1 MVPRAG
7 CNLELPN
14 AERTRMSG
22 SLTPARVGVRGHDSA
37 HTLWITGLIAACA
50 IGLGLV
56 VAQLGLLAAVVFAGL
71 LAFAAILHDPRRGL
85 IALSVLVPLSAST
98 RMPHQLLDVP
108 GLNPLNLTMLATLAG
123 LFLLMVFPG
132 TRRPLTLARLPVPL
146 ALLVLMVLPM
156 VLAAAHGSLSVGLIP
171 ATFRRLVDIS
181 FSDAAGYLRDVL
193 VGPLLTVFAGLLLG
207 LVLRV
212 DGPVSES
219 RAYLY
224 APLVGVCALAVL
236 FLVNAFASLG
246 SLWAMAD
253 QDARNALAAAAGMHP
268 NEISLMFNC
277 GLAWALFTARG
288 APLRRRVALW
298 AVGALMS
305 VASLFTFSRG
315 GFIGMLI
322 VLIAYTLEMRRFMWI
337 VAASAVLAVGALCLP
352 EAVIE
357 RLTTGLAQSDLNAV
371 SGGRVTQI
379 WPLLLPVI
387 GDHWL
392 LGSGM
397 ESILWSPP
405 VTGGALV
412 VTQPH
417 NAYLGLLLDYGVI
430 GAVMILSF
438 HIWCW
443 LDLRRLAT
451 RIEGGALGGVDRA
464 WAQFVR
470 ATSVMLPVLMVQAV
484 TDNRLTPT
492 PSQTL
497 MWLAIGLAFGLRAR
511 CHDQAVRA

>member
-1 MVPRAG
+1 M
-7 CNLELPN
+7 
-14 AERTRMSG
+14 
-22 SLTPARVGVRGHDSA
+22 TPARAGVRDQESA
-37 HTLWITGLIAACA
+37 RTLWITASIAACA

-71 LAFAAILHDPRRGL
+71 LVLAAILHNPRRGL
-85 IALSVLVPLSAST
+85 ILLSILVPLSAST
-98 RMPHQLLDVP
+98 RTPHQLLGIT
-108 GLNPLNLTMLATLAG
+108 GLNPLNLTLLATLAG
-123 LFLLMVFPG
+123 LSLLMVFPG
-132 TRRPLTLARLPVPL
+132 NRRPLALKQLPVPA

-156 VLAAAHGSLSVGLIP
+156 VLAATHGSFSVDLIP
-171 ATFRRLVDIS
+171 ATFQRIGDIA
-181 FSDAAGYLRDVL
+181 FSDAGGYLRDVL
-193 VGPLLTVFAGLLLG
+193 VLPLLSMFAGLLLG
-207 LVLRV
+207 LVLRA
-212 DGPVSES
+212 DGAVSES

-224 APLVGVCALAVL
+224 APLVGVCVLAGL

-246 SLWAMAD
+246 SLHAMAD
-253 QDARNALAAAAGMHP
+253 QDARDALAAAGGMHP

-288 APLRRRVALW
+288 APLRSHVALL
-298 AVGALMS
+298 AVAALMS
-305 VASLFTFSRG
+305 VASLLTFSRG
-315 GFIGMLI
+315 GFIGMLM
-322 VLIAYTLEMRRFMWI
+322 VLIAYTLEMRRFKWI
-337 VAASAVLAVGALCLP
+337 AAASVLLAVGALSLP
-352 EAVIE
+352 EAMIE
-357 RLTTGLAQSDLNAV
+357 RLSTGLAQTDVNAV
-371 SGGRVTQI
+371 SAGRMTMI

-405 VTGGALV
+405 ARSGALLV
-412 VTQPH
+412 SQPH
-417 NAYLGLLLDYGVI
+417 NAYLGLLLDYGVV

-438 HIWCW
+438 HVWCW
-443 LDLRRLAT
+443 FALHRLAR

-470 ATSVMLPVLMVQAV
+470 ATSVMLLVLMTQAV

-511 CHDQAVRA
+511 CRDQAVRV

>member
-1 MVPRAG
+1 M
-7 CNLELPN
+7 
-14 AERTRMSG
+14 
-22 SLTPARVGVRGHDSA
+22 TPARAGVRDPDSA
-37 HTLWITGLIAACA
+37 RTLWITASIAACA

-71 LAFAAILHDPRRGL
+71 LVLAAILHNPRRGL
-85 IALSVLVPLSAST
+85 ILLSILVPLSAST
-98 RMPHQLLDVP
+98 RTPHQLLGIT
-108 GLNPLNLTMLATLAG
+108 GLNPLNLTLLATLAG
-123 LFLLMVFPG
+123 LSLLMVFPG
-132 TRRPLTLARLPVPL
+132 NRRPLALKQLPVPA

-156 VLAAAHGSLSVGLIP
+156 VLAAAHGSFSVDLIP
-171 ATFRRLVDIS
+171 ATFQRIGDIA
-181 FSDAAGYLRDVL
+181 FSDAGGYLRDVL
-193 VGPLLTVFAGLLLG
+193 VLPLLSMFAGLLLG
-207 LVLRV
+207 LVLRA

-224 APLVGVCALAVL
+224 APLVGVCVLAGL

-246 SLWAMAD
+246 SLHAMAD
-253 QDARNALAAAAGMHP
+253 QDARDALAAAAGMHP

-288 APLRRRVALW
+288 APLTSRVALL
-298 AVGALMS
+298 AVAALMS
-305 VASLFTFSRG
+305 VASLLTFSRG
-315 GFIGMLI
+315 GFIGMWM
-322 VLIAYTLEMRRFMWI
+322 VLIAYTLEMGRFKWI
-337 VAASAVLAVGALCLP
+337 AAASVLLAVGALSLP
-352 EAVIE
+352 EAMIE
-357 RLTTGLAQSDLNAV
+357 RLSTGLAQTDVNAV
-371 SGGRVTQI
+371 SAGRMTMI

-405 VTGGALV
+405 ARSGALLV
-412 VTQPH
+412 SQPH
-417 NAYLGLLLDYGVI
+417 NAYLGLLLDYGVV

-438 HIWCW
+438 HVWCW
-443 LDLRRLAT
+443 FALHRLAR

-470 ATSVMLPVLMVQAV
+470 ATSVMLLVLMTQAV

-511 CHDQAVRA
+511 CRDPAVRV

>member
-1 MVPRAG
+1 MS
-7 CNLELPN
+7 ELV
-14 AERTRMSG
+14 
-22 SLTPARVGVRGHDSA
+22 TPARTGVRGHDA
-37 HTLWITGLIAACA
+37 VRTLWITGSIAACS

-56 VAQLGLLAAVVFAGL
+56 VAQLGPLTAVVFAGL
-71 LAFAAILHDPRRGL
+71 LAFAAILHNPRRGL

-98 RMPHQLLDVP
+98 RMPHRLLDVA

-132 TRRPLTLARLPVPL
+132 TRRPLTFKQLPVPL

-156 VLAAAHGSLSVGLIP
+156 MLAAAHGSVSVGLIP
-171 ATFRRLVDIS
+171 DSLRRMGDIS
-181 FSDAAGYLRDVL
+181 FSDTGGYLRDVL
-193 VGPLLTVFAGLLLG
+193 MVPLLSVFAGLLLG
-207 LVLRV
+207 LALRV
-212 DGPVSES
+212 DGPVPES
-219 RAYLY
+219 LAYLY
-224 APLVGVCALAVL
+224 APLVGICVLAVL

-253 QDARNALAAAAGMHP
+253 QDARNALAAAAGIHP
-268 NEISLMFNC
+268 NEVSLMFNC

-288 APLRRRVALW
+288 APLRTRVALW

-305 VASLFTFSRG
+305 VASLLTFSRG

-322 VLIAYTLEMRRFMWI
+322 VLIAYTLEMRRFKWI
-337 VAASAVLAVGALCLP
+337 VAASVLLAVGALSLP

-357 RLTTGLAQSDLNAV
+357 RLTTGFAESDLNAV

-379 WPLLLPVI
+379 WPLLLHVV

-392 LGSGM
+392 LGGGM

-405 VTGGALV
+405 VTSGALV

-417 NAYLGLLLDYGVI
+417 NAYLGLLLDYGVV

-443 LDLRRLAT
+443 FALHRLA
-451 RIEGGALGGVDRA
+451 RHIEGGALGGVDRI

-470 ATSVMLPVLMVQAV
+470 ATSVMLPVLMAQAV

-511 CHDQAVRA
+511 CRDQAVRA

>member
-1 MVPRAG
+1 
-7 CNLELPN
+7 
-14 AERTRMSG
+14 MSG
-22 SLTPARVGVRGHDSA
+22 SLTPSRVGARGRDSA
-37 HTLWITGLIAACA
+37 RTLWIKGLIAACA
-50 IGLGLV
+50 IGVGLV
-56 VAQLGLLAAVVFAGL
+56 VAELGLLAAVVFAGL
-71 LAFAAILHDPRRGL
+71 LAFAAVLHNPRHGL
-85 IALSVLVPLSAST
+85 ILLSILVPLSAST
-98 RMPHQLLDVP
+98 RMPHQLLGIM
-108 GLNPLNLTMLATLAG
+108 GLNPLNLTWLATLAG
-123 LFLLMVFPG
+123 LSLLTVFPG
-132 TRRPLTLARLPVPL
+132 HHRPLTLKQLPVPA
-146 ALLVLMVLPM
+146 ALLALMVLPM
-156 VLAAAHGSLSVGLIP
+156 VLAAAHGSVSAGLIP
-171 ATFRRLVDIS
+171 ATFRLMGDIA
-181 FSDAAGYLRDVL
+181 FSDAGGYLRDVL
-193 VGPLLTVFAGLLLG
+193 VLPLLSVFAGLLLG
-207 LVLRV
+207 LVLRA
-212 DGPVSES
+212 DGPVSKS

-224 APLVGVCALAVL
+224 APLVGVCALAAL
-236 FLVNAFASLG
+236 FMVNAFTSLG
-246 SLWAMAD
+246 SLQAMAD
-253 QDARNALAAAAGMHP
+253 DNSRDALAAAAGIHP
-268 NEISLMFNC
+268 NEVSLMFNC
-277 GLAWALFTARG
+277 GLAWALFTARA
-288 APLRRRVALW
+288 APLRSRIALW
-298 AVGALMS
+298 SVAGLLS
-305 VASLFTFSRG
+305 VASLLTFSRG

-337 VAASAVLAVGALCLP
+337 AVASVLLAVGALCLP

-371 SGGRVTQI
+371 SAGRATMI

-392 LGSGM
+392 FGSGM

-405 VTGGALV
+405 ARSGALM

>member
-1 MVPRAG
+1 M
-7 CNLELPN
+7 
-14 AERTRMSG
+14 
-22 SLTPARVGVRGHDSA
+22 TPDRVGVRGQDSA
-37 HTLWITGLIAACA
+37 RTLWITGWIAACA
-50 IGLGLV
+50 IGLGLL
-56 VAQLGLLAAVVFAGL
+56 VAQLGLFAAVVCAGL
-71 LAFAAILHDPRRGL
+71 LVFGAVLHNPRRGL
-85 IALSVLVPLSAST
+85 ILLSVLVPLSAST
-98 RMPHQLLDVP
+98 RMPHQLLGIT
-108 GLNPLNLTMLATLAG
+108 GLNLLNLTLLATLAG

-132 TRRPLTLARLPVPL
+132 IRRPLTLKQLPVPA
-146 ALLVLMVLPM
+146 ALLALMVLPM
-156 VLAAAHGSLSVGLIP
+156 VLAAARGSFSVYLIP
-171 ATFRRLVDIS
+171 DDLRRTGDVS
-181 FSDAAGYLRDVL
+181 FSDAGGYLRDVL
-193 VGPLLTVFAGLLLG
+193 VGPLLSVFAGQLLG
-207 LVLRV
+207 LVPRV

-268 NEISLMFNC
+268 NEVSLMFNC

-288 APLRRRVALW
+288 APLRSRVALW

-315 GFIGMLI
+315 GFVGMLI

-337 VAASAVLAVGALCLP
+337 VAASVLLAVGALCLP

-357 RLTTGLAQSDLNAV
+357 RLTTGLAESDLNAL
-371 SGGRVTQI
+371 SAGRVTQI

-405 VTGGALV
+405 VTSGALV

-443 LDLRRLAT
+443 LDLHRLA
-451 RIEGGALGGVDRA
+451 RRVEGGALGGVDPM
-464 WAQFVR
+464 WAQLVR

-484 TDNRLTPT
+484 TDNRMTPT

-511 CHDQAVRA
+511 CRDQAARA

>member
-1 MVPRAG
+1 
-7 CNLELPN
+7 
-14 AERTRMSG
+14 MSG
-22 SLTPARVGVRGHDSA
+22 SMTPARAGVGGQDSA
-37 HTLWITGLIAACA
+37 RRLWITGWIAAFA

-56 VAQLGLLAAVVFAGL
+56 VALLGLFAIVGFAGL
-71 LAFAAILHDPRRGL
+71 LVFAAILHNPRLGL
-85 IALSVLVPLSAST
+85 ILLAVLVPLSAST
-98 RMPHQLLDVP
+98 RMPHQLLGVT
-108 GLNPLNLTMLATLAG
+108 GLNPLNLTLFATLAG
-123 LFLLMVFPG
+123 LFWQMAFPG
-132 TRRPLTLARLPVPL
+132 VRRPLTLKQLPIPAAL
-146 ALLVLMVLPM
+146 AMLMVLPM
-156 VLAAAHGSLSVGLIP
+156 VLAAAHGSFSVDLIP
-171 ATFRRLVDIS
+171 AAFRRIGDVS
-181 FSDAAGYLRDVL
+181 FSTKGGYLRDVL
-193 VGPLLTVFAGLLLG
+193 VGPLLSVLAGQLLG

-212 DGPVSES
+212 DGPVSQS

-224 APLVGVCALAVL
+224 APLAGVCALAVV

-246 SLWAMAD
+246 SLHAMAD
-253 QDARNALAAAAGMHP
+253 QDARNALAAAAGIHP
-268 NEISLMFNC
+268 NEVSLMFNC
-277 GLAWALFTARG
+277 ALAWALFTARG
-288 APLRRRVALW
+288 APLRSRIALW
-298 AVGALMS
+298 TVAALMAVS
-305 VASLFTFSRG
+305 SLLTFSRG

-337 VAASAVLAVGALCLP
+337 AAASVLLAVGALSLP

-357 RLTTGLAQSDLNAV
+357 RLTTGLAQSDVNAV

-405 VTGGALV
+405 VRSGALV

-417 NAYLGLLLDYGVI
+417 NAYLGLLLDYGVV
-430 GAVMILSF
+430 GAVMILAF

-443 LDLRRLAT
+443 FDLHRLAR
-451 RIEGGALGGVDRA
+451 RIEGGALGGVDRV

-470 ATSVMLPVLMVQAV
+470 ATSVMLPVLMAQSV

-492 PSQTL
+492 ASQTL
-497 MWLAIGLAFGLRAR
+497 MWLALGLAFGLRAR
-511 CHDQAVRA
+511 CRDQPVRA